1 MYIFHSCWMQ
11 ITFHYGRRM
20 EHNSSSCLRRVTE
33 IAIIRGIF
41 HLVRRDFENEAK
53 TKTGCHFENPGDPG
67 DEVVVSSCSSRVLR
81 NVVDNKIRR
90 S

>member
-1 MYIFHSCWMQ
+1 
-11 ITFHYGRRM
+11 
-20 EHNSSSCLRRVTE
+20 VD
-33 IAIIRGIF
+33 IF

-53 TKTGCHFENPGDPG
+53 IKTGCHFENPGDPG